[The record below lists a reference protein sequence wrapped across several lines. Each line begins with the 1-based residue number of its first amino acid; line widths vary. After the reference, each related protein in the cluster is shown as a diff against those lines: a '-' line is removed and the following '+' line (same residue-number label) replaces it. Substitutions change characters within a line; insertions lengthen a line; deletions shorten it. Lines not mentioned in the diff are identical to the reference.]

1 MKSHVA
7 AAYGVRGTSSL
18 GSLRN
23 PLREGRVSREVQEAD
38 TNPMAVIMLRLTK
51 AIEGIAKRQMHG
63 RAGRSRPSSF
73 MGGRG
78 ESSMDFASSP
88 AVAASVAPDR
98 AAPVDDVRWSEAV
111 DHLRVMLMSEILSV
125 RLRVSTTLSVLAE
138 CSPKAKDEILKT
150 ADVMNQLIIIM
161 TQGGL
166 EAITAISVLTTDS
179 VVACDQARD
188 AGAIAHLAGFIVT
201 KEDAEGGEDGM
212 TGDPVQEAGRS
223 NSGGIDGGQVPH
235 EFSVPVDSKADVVTA
250 LRNIATSSARN
261 REAITRGD
269 QAVVRATR
277 MLRIACM
284 PKSPCSPA
292 DVAGLIMV
300 SCQHIDL

>member
-1 MKSHVA
+1 MLHFVKALVL
-7 AAYGVRGTSSL
+7 TSYLQDVTSL
-18 GSLRN
+18 IRRLG
-23 PLREGRVSREVQEAD
+23 P
-38 TNPMAVIMLRLTK
+38 VIER
-51 AIEGIAKRQMHG
+51 
-63 RAGRSRPSSF
+63 RSP
-73 MGGRG
+73 
-78 ESSMDFASSP
+78 DL
-88 AVAASVAPDR
+88 AASAAPDR

-201 KEDAEGGEDGM
+201 KEDAEGEEDGM
-212 TGDPVQEAGRS
+212 TGDPVPEAGKS
-223 NSGGIDGGQVPH
+223 NSGGVDGGQVPH

-277 MLRIACM
+277 RIACM